1 MLSKMQD
8 FVSTAPTSLYETLR
22 IWRIRT
28 TLLFRFQQ
36 PHLQIQL
43 PMPHRTR
50 ATLSRQGSYD
60 YSEVTRAFSLPSLVK
75 LDVRFVVPDE
85 NAEDFFENSAG
96 KIGTSKVKE
105 LTLHGALDPQDY
117 KTLSTLLS
125 IPFQLE
131 SLTLYSSRNAFSAK
145 AVLEGLAHS
154 RESLRDLTLLGA
166 FH

>member
-1 MLSKMQD
+1 MKHYESGESEQR
-8 FVSTAPTSLYETLR
+8 FSFAFNSLTFRSSFQCLTELELR
-22 IWRIRT
+22 S
-28 TLLFRFQQ
+28 
-36 PHLQIQL
+36 P
-43 PMPHRTR
+43 
-50 ATLSRQGSYD
+50 RQGSYD